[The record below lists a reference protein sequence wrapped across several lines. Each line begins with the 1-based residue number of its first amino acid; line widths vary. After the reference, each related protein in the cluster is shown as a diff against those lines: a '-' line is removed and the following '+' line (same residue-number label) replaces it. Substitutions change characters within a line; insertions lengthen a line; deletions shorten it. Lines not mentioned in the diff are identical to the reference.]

1 MDKKINKNF
10 KKLRNVI
17 LIFAIFSA
25 TLWGI
30 SYIKEKPKEVSSDY
44 DWQFDNEETSKTTP
58 TESTTTTP
66 TPTPV
71 ASTPPMKNEVTSCSY
86 SGNYF
91 TVEGYVTNLTDRVL
105 SFIKIRGDF
114 TDENFN
120 VQDTDYTYAIGAE
133 GLAPNSKKSYDIMVP
148 YNQSITKCKAVI
160 VDYK

>member
-66 TPTPV
+66 TPV
-71 ASTPPMKNEVTSCSY
+71 ASTPPMKNEVTSCSN

-91 TVEGYVTNLTDRVL
+91 TVEGYVTNLSNRVL

-120 VQDTDYTYAIGAE
+120 VQDTDYTYAIGSE

-148 YNQSITKCKAVI
+148 YNQSITKCKTVI